1 MVTLVTVMALW
12 FRDVRVE
19 GGYLG
24 DHTVE
29 VVRGI
34 AVGMRLFIVTEF
46 LVFFAIFW
54 AYFHSALRPVV
65 ELGCRWPPAGIRALD
80 TYALPL
86 LNTVL
91 LLRRGARVT
100 WAHHSLVGGER

>member
-46 LVFFAIFW
+46 LVFFAIF
-54 AYFHSALRPVV
+54 
-65 ELGCRWPPAGIRALD
+65 
-80 TYALPL
+80 
-86 LNTVL
+86 
-91 LLRRGARVT
+91 
-100 WAHHSLVGGER
+100 